1 MYTYYTLRINV
12 RMKVLWID
20 DEIEEMYSVVAFL
33 RSQGVEVDTATTVEE
48 GVDKLSRYHYN
59 LILLDYRMPGI
70 DGLQALKLIKRT
82 YPHVPVVMLTMMT
95 DAEIIKKAMVE
106 DAYDY
111 IVKPV
116 QPAQLMALIARLQKE
131 SLKKEYYLDE
141 ADRLREEVSRI
152 PETFD
157 GYLLKAVKIFQ
168 ARHVYKGYRSKFD
181 ELLKE
186 ENARFASWVERNY
199 PEIIRDDTL
208 LMSHNILK
216 KLVLPYVEVSPVV
229 LIVLDNFRFDQIY
242 EIVSALSPNYKVE
255 QSVYMSLL
263 PTATQYSRNSIFSG
277 VLPDETERLIPG
289 SLQDNQ
295 NELKL
300 LWKQL
305 EREGYRV
312 GVWYTKIKN
321 LEALSR
327 MKPYGKRLEIYVVNF
342 VDTILHLTA
351 NVEALRTL
359 GEGEASIK
367 RWARLIME
375 DGRFSSVINRFLDR
389 GYRVFITSDHGWTIG
404 RTPVLVRGED
414 FTKGFRHKH
423 GKDMRP
429 EGEGGWVEVPNPK
442 EWGLPEWG
450 KFLFASED
458 TFFVWGDRA
467 QEFAEIY
474 RKKMFHG
481 GISLEEM
488 VLSLVSVSI

>member
-1 MYTYYTLRINV
+1 MRI
-12 RMKVLWID
+12 LWID
-20 DEIEEMYSVVAFL
+20 DEIEEMYSIVSFL
-33 RSQGVEVDTATTVEE
+33 RSQGIDVDTATTVEE
-48 GVDKLSRYHYN
+48 GVDKLARQHYN
-59 LILLDYRMPGI
+59 LILLDYRMPRI

-95 DAEIIKKAMVE
+95 DAELIKKAMVE

-111 IVKPV
+111 LVKPV

-131 SLKKEYYLDE
+131 SLKKEYYMDE
-141 ADRLREEVSRI
+141 ADHLSEEIERI

-168 ARHVYKGYRSKFD
+168 ARHVYKGYRTKFD
-181 ELLKE
+181 ELLSR
-186 ENARFASWVERNY
+186 ENSRFTTWIEKNY

-208 LMSHNILK
+208 LMSHNLLR

-242 EIVSALSPNYKVE
+242 EVVSALSPNYKIE

-263 PTATQYSRNSIFSG
+263 PTATQYSRNALFSG
-277 VLPDETERLIPG
+277 ALPDETDRIIPG

-321 LEALSR
+321 LESLSK
-327 MKPYGKRLEIYVVNF
+327 MKPYGKRLEVYIVNF

-351 NVEALRTL
+351 NVEALKTL
-359 GEGEASIK
+359 GEGESSIK
-367 RWARLIME
+367 RWARLILE
-375 DGRFSSVINRFLDR
+375 DGRFSSVVNRFLDK

-404 RTPVLVRGED
+404 RTPVLVKGED
-414 FTKGFRHKH
+414 FSKGFRHKY
-423 GKDMRP
+423 GKRMVP
-429 EGEGGWVEVPNPK
+429 EGEGRYVMVENPK
-442 EWGLPEWG
+442 DWGLPDWG
-450 KFLFASED
+450 QFLFAAED
-458 TFFVWGDRA
+458 TFFVWGERA
-467 QEFAEIY
+467 KEFAEVY

-488 VLSLVSVSI
+488 ILSLVSITV

>member
-1 MYTYYTLRINV
+1 MRI
-12 RMKVLWID
+12 LWID
-20 DEIEEMYSVVAFL
+20 DEIEEMYSIVSFL
-33 RSQGVEVDTATTVEE
+33 RSQGIEVDTATSVEE
-48 GVDKLSRYHYN
+48 GVDKLARQHYN
-59 LILLDYRMPGI
+59 LILLDYRMPRI

-95 DAEIIKKAMVE
+95 DAELIKKAMVE

-111 IVKPV
+111 LVKPV
-116 QPAQLMALIARLQKE
+116 QPAQLMALVARLQKE
-131 SLKKEYYLDE
+131 SLKKEYYMDE
-141 ADRLREEVSRI
+141 ADHLSEEVGRI

-168 ARHVYKGYRSKFD
+168 ARHVYKGYRTKFD
-181 ELLKE
+181 ELLAR
-186 ENARFASWVERNY
+186 ENARFATWIEKNY

-208 LMSHNILK
+208 LMSHNLLR

-242 EIVSALSPNYKVE
+242 EVVSALSPSYKIE

-263 PTATQYSRNSIFSG
+263 PTATQYSRNALFSG
-277 VLPDETERLIPG
+277 ALPDETDRIIPG

-327 MKPYGKRLEIYVVNF
+327 MKPYGKRLEVYIVNF

-351 NVEALRTL
+351 NVEALKTL
-359 GEGEASIK
+359 GEGESSIK
-367 RWARLIME
+367 RWARLILE
-375 DGRFSSVINRFLDR
+375 DGRFSSVVNRFLDK

-404 RTPVLVRGED
+404 RTPVFVKGED
-414 FTKGFRHKH
+414 FSKGFRHKY
-423 GKDMRP
+423 GKRMIP
-429 EGEGGWVEVPNPK
+429 EGEGRYVLVDDPRA
-442 EWGLPEWG
+442 WGLPDWG
-450 KFLFASED
+450 QFLFAAED
-458 TFFVWGDRA
+458 TFFVWGERA
-467 QEFAEIY
+467 PEFAEIY

-488 VLSLVSVSI
+488 VLSLVSITV